1 MSKAIDETTT
11 KDNARELKAQVEN
24 GICTLR
30 HATRAVSDYAKEG
43 NYTPLSIEW
52 LLTNLAVDAK
62 RLHDDYRSWF
72 VADRRARGI
81 PDPALPEGVLEAA
94 E

>member
-1 MSKAIDETTT
+1 MAQATVNATTNET
-11 KDNARELKAQVEN
+11 ARELKLQLEN

-30 HATRAVSDYAKEG
+30 HAARAVSDYAKEG

-62 RLHDDYRSWF
+62 RLHDTYREWF

-81 PDPALPEGVLEAA
+81 PDPMLPAEAVLS
-94 E
+94 